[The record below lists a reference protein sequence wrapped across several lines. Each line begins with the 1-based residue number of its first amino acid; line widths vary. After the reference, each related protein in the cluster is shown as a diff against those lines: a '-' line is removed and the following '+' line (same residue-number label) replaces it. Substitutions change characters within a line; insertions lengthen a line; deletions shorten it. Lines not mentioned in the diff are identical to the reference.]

1 VVDISAAGE
10 VVQVYPNKFTV
21 AEHLARVSQGTT
33 LTIPGPGYGFTG
45 FRVTEPTGKGQLIA
59 MVVPDSFPA
68 DTLINSPEQRARG
81 FVAVNTP
88 TNYIMNLV
96 QQVKAAIGARS
107 ATDKKLEQW
116 ALGTADYEITK

>member
-1 VVDISAAGE
+1 
-10 VVQVYPNKFTV
+10 
-21 AEHLARVSQGTT
+21 
-33 LTIPGPGYGFTG
+33 
-45 FRVTEPTGKGQLIA
+45 